1 MSSPASAPRR
11 YLSDLLAG
19 VTAAAVVL
27 PKAMAYA
34 SVAGLPVAVGL
45 YTAFVPMVLYALL
58 GSSRVLSV
66 SSTST
71 LAILTATQLGL
82 VVPDGDPGRLLTVT
96 ATLTLLVGAMLMLA
110 AVLRLGFVANFIS
123 LPVLVGFKSGIGLVI
138 ILDQLPKLF
147 GVHIQ
152 KENFFL
158 DLYHLGQALPQ
169 SSWLT
174 LGVAL
179 VTLVVLVFMEW
190 RFPHSPAP
198 LLGVGIGIALV
209 WGFGLNEEG
218 VAIVGAIPTGL
229 PALTMP
235 DLTLVL
241 QLLPGA
247 AGIALMS
254 FTETIAAGR
263 AFMGKEEPEINP
275 NRELVAT
282 GLANL
287 GGAFCGSMPAGG
299 GTSQTAVVRSVGGV
313 SQRASV
319 VTAAMALA
327 TMIFLAPLLS
337 WLPSATLAVVVIVYS
352 VGLIQPGEFRK
363 IGQIRMMEFRW
374 AAIACLGVLLFGTL
388 EGIVVAILASL
399 LGLASQTAQPRV
411 YVIGRKPGED
421 DVLRPLSEQHP
432 DDETIPGLLI
442 LRPEGRLFFINAQH
456 VAAQIRQLT
465 ETHQPEVVV
474 LDMSRVQDVE
484 YSALMM
490 LMEGERQVRDK
501 GVALW
506 LAGLNPRVLEN
517 VRRSGLADQLGES
530 RMLFTARAAI
540 RQYQQSKGLA

>member
-1 MSSPASAPRR
+1 MSSFASAPRR
-11 YLSDLLAG
+11 LLPDLLAG
-19 VTAAAVVL
+19 ITAAAVVL

-34 SVAGLPVAVGL
+34 TVAGLPVAIGL
-45 YTAFVPMVLYALL
+45 YTAFVPMLIYALL

-82 VVPDGDPGRLLTVT
+82 VVPDGDPGRLITVT
-96 ATLTLLVGAMLMLA
+96 ATLTLLVGAMLLLA

-169 SSWLT
+169 TSWLT

-179 VTLVVLVFMEW
+179 VTLVVLVVMEW

-198 LLGVGIGIALV
+198 LLGVSLGIALV
-209 WGFGLNEEG
+209 WGWGLNEAG

-229 PALTMP
+229 PSVTMP

-263 AFMGKEEPEINP
+263 AFVGKEEPEINP

-287 GGAFCGSMPAGG
+287 GGSLCGSMPAGG
-299 GTSQTAVVRSVGGV
+299 GTSQTAVVRSVGGM

-319 VTAAMALA
+319 VTAVMALA

-374 AAIACLGVLLFGTL
+374 AVIACLGVLLFGTL

-399 LGLASQTAQPRV
+399 LGLASQTAQPPLH
-411 YVIGRKPGED
+411 VIGRKPGED
-421 DVLRPLSEQHP
+421 VLRPLAARHP

-442 LRPEGRLFFINAQH
+442 LRPEGRLFFINVQH
-456 VAAQIRQLT
+456 VAAGMRELIAR
-465 ETHQPEVVV
+465 HQPRVVV

-490 LMEGERQVRDK
+490 LMEGEQLARSK
-501 GVALW
+501 GVTLW
-506 LAGLNPRVLEN
+506 LAGLNPGVLEN
-517 VRRSGLADQLGES
+517 VRRSGLAAQLGES
-530 RMLFTARAAI
+530 RMLFNARAAI
-540 RQYQQSKGLA
+540 RQYQQNQG

>member
-1 MSSPASAPRR
+1 M
-11 YLSDLLAG
+11 LAG
-19 VTAAAVVL
+19 ITAAAVVL

-34 SVAGLPVAVGL
+34 TVAGLPVAIGL
-45 YTAFVPMVLYALL
+45 YTAFVPMLIYALL

-82 VVPDGDPGRLLTVT
+82 VVPDGDPGRLITVT
-96 ATLTLLVGAMLMLA
+96 ATLTLLVGAMLLLA

-158 DLYHLGQALPQ
+158 DLYHLGQALPHT
-169 SSWLT
+169 SWLT

-179 VTLVVLVFMEW
+179 VTLVVLVVMEW

-198 LLGVGIGIALV
+198 LLGVSLGIALV
-209 WGFGLNEEG
+209 WGWGLNEAG

-229 PALTMP
+229 PSVTMP

-263 AFMGKEEPEINP
+263 AFVGKEEPEINP

-287 GGAFCGSMPAGG
+287 GGSLCGSMPAGG
-299 GTSQTAVVRSVGGV
+299 GTSQTAVVRSVGGM

-374 AAIACLGVLLFGTL
+374 AVIACLGVLLFGTL

-399 LGLASQTAQPRV
+399 LGLASQTAQPPLH
-411 YVIGRKPGED
+411 VIGRKPGED
-421 DVLRPLSEQHP
+421 VLRPLAARHP

-442 LRPEGRLFFINAQH
+442 LRPEGRLFFINVQH
-456 VAAQIRQLT
+456 VAAGMRELIAR
-465 ETHQPEVVV
+465 HQPRVVV

-490 LMEGERQVRDK
+490 LMEGEQLARSK
-501 GVALW
+501 GVTLW
-506 LAGLNPRVLEN
+506 LAGLNPGVLEN
-517 VRRSGLADQLGES
+517 VRRSGLAAQLGES
-530 RMLFTARAAI
+530 RMLFNARAAI
-540 RQYQQSKGLA
+540 RQYQQNQG